1 MSHTIRKLMISAF
14 LALTMNACLAAPT
27 PEGAH
32 RQEANTVQAGHYITS
47 QQELTT
53 YLHTTPNSPLDR
65 LPADTKQRF
74 LKSLIFGENG
84 LASYEYDDLMN
95 LDPQDSAQILGLF
108 RPMAGKGDDEAVLPH
123 DVLIDWVC
131 AGAEGGCVG
140 RQNHACDTMQCH
152 PA

>member
-1 MSHTIRKLMISAF
+1 MRSTLRYLLLAANRDWPTASPRLLASGQFPAFVVNEIAQEVSTRLRYMERKNMSHTIRKLMISAF

-32 RQEANTVQAGHYITS
+32 RQEADTVQAGHYITS

-65 LPADTKQRF
+65 LPADAKQRF

-84 LASYEYDDLMN
+84 LASY
-95 LDPQDSAQILGLF
+95 
-108 RPMAGKGDDEAVLPH
+108 
-123 DVLIDWVC
+123 
-131 AGAEGGCVG
+131 
-140 RQNHACDTMQCH
+140 
-152 PA
+152 